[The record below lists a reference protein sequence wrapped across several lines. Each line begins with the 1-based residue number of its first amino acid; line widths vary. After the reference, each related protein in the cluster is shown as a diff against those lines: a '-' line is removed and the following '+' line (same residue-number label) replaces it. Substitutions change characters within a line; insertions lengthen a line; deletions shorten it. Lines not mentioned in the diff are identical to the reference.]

1 MEPESSTPPNDE
13 TPRQEIIHVKKER
26 TQAQKDALLRAR
38 EKAMQVRQQ
47 NAAERSKIREIESH
61 EKKEK
66 AQLRKQVIDEEYN
79 RIKKPMVTPVASPKK
94 EGEGEEEEEEV
105 QVVKRPKKK
114 KIIRVV
120 ESSSEDE
127 IEFQLPKRKKVPEK
141 TEHEIEEEK
150 KAERF
155 ERTRLKLFTVQ

>member
-1 MEPESSTPPNDE
+1 MEPESSTAQNDE

-66 AQLRKQVIDEEYN
+66 EQLRKQVIDDEYN
-79 RIKKPMVTPVASPKK
+79 RIKKPMVTPDVSPKK
-94 EGEGEEEEEEV
+94 EEEEEEV

-127 IEFQLPKRKKVPEK
+127 IEFQLPKRKKAPEK
-141 TEHEIEEEK
+141 TEHEIAEEK